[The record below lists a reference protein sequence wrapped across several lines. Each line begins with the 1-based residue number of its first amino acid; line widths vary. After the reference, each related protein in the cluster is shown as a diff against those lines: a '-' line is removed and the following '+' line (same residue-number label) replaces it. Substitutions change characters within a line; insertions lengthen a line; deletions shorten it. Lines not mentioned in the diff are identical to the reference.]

1 MGSSVWHAVAVS
13 QAEQAKQSSEQQHSV
28 AAAAAAAADW
38 EKKMAVRGL
47 SIANTRT

>member
-13 QAEQAKQSSEQQHSV
+13 QAEQAKQSSEQQHS
-28 AAAAAAAADW
+28 AAAADW

>member
-1 MGSSVWHAVAVS
+1 MG
-13 QAEQAKQSSEQQHSV
+13 SEQQHS
-28 AAAAAAAADW
+28 AAAAAADW